1 MRKPI
6 TAAILAALVGA
17 AGVSGL
23 PVSFVQAAA
32 AASPADAEAN
42 MLFLARPFDTQRDT
56 MRAAA
61 PFTLRAP
68 TGAAL
73 QLVQFNGPI
82 QQRWLDQL
90 TARGIT
96 PLQYIASNGYIV
108 WTDGAGRSA
117 LDDLRNSAGWLQFS
131 APFYGYLKV
140 EPRLAAR
147 IESGAS
153 NEEVDITVQMYR
165 HAGAEE
171 TQAFIGARARLAP
184 SQLGPVGDGKLN
196 LQWHPVLAFQNI
208 KLRVR
213 LSDIAAIAERD
224 DVVAVLPQ
232 NVFRLLDEKQNVI
245 LTGAI
250 PPPTPAPAPNY
261 ISWLTA
267 RGFSTDHTQYPIVDV
282 TDSPIHEGGTGPTVA
297 NTADQM
303 LRVGGVGANTSRV
316 AYFNNCSSSA
326 TNTVGA
332 VDGHGALNGGI
343 VAGYD
348 VTATAP
354 NRDADGYQLGMGV
367 NPFGRV
373 ASTAIFVPGYSIA
386 GCGNTD
392 AGVIRS
398 VYTNGARINTNSWG
412 ATIPPTVYDD
422 SDQAYDIGTRDADLT
437 LAGNQ
442 ELIQIFA
449 AANDGPGPSTVSSP
463 GAGKNVITVGASENV
478 RPGWTDGCNSGP
490 TDADNAMDVVGF
502 SSRGPAPGQ
511 RAKPEVIAPGTHIQA
526 RASLFSGY
534 NGNGVCDQYYPP
546 AQTLFAASSGTSH
559 STPAVAGVASLA
571 WWWIERG
578 GVGAAAGTIDEV
590 GGSRVPSPA
599 LMKTWLIGHP
609 TYLTGVDANDN
620 LPSNDQGY
628 GMPNLSLMFDATP
641 KVLVDQDQTLGNTGE
656 FYEITV
662 GVADPTKPVRV
673 AMAYTD
679 APGALNSTA
688 PQVNNLDL
696 RVVNGSST
704 YLGNV
709 FTNQWSV
716 TGGVADNKNNYEAVF
731 LPVGTTGDLTIRVT
745 GTAISGDGVPNS
757 GDATDQDFAITC
769 YNCSRQPSFTLSAA
783 TPDTR
788 VCAGESFS
796 TPIAIG
802 QITGYNTPVNLSV
815 SGAPTGATASVTPT
829 TVTPPGTATFDLT
842 NTASTP
848 AGAYTTTLTGVSGA
862 ITKTYDLDITVDTV
876 TPATPTL
883 ATPANGATNQPSN
896 PTLTWNTVPQAES
909 YTVIVSRNADF
920 STVFATTTTTQT
932 SWTVTPEL
940 PGGQRFY
947 WRVYASN
954 ACGTGGTTPPADR
967 IYGNGFEAA
976 VATGNVFTTTPQPG
990 DCPVDSTQTVVFND
1004 DMEASDNGWTHAGL
1018 AGTDS
1023 WTRGTGAPHG
1033 GARAWQANNFSAVN
1047 DQVLVSPA
1055 IAVPAGLSNL
1065 TLAFWNKQS
1074 IESSSTGCFDGAIL
1088 ERSTDNGATWTQV
1101 TSGLLTDP
1109 YNGAVSTQYSNPLQ
1123 GLQAWCAEGSPYVK
1137 SVVDIQSLAGQS
1149 VKFRFRLANDS
1160 SVAEPNPGWAVDDVS
1175 VQGCTP

>member
-23 PVSFVQAAA
+23 PISFIQT
-32 AASPADAEAN
+32 ASATTVADAEAN

-61 PFTLRAP
+61 LFSLQAP

-73 QLVQFNGPI
+73 QLIQFNGPV
-82 QQRWLDQL
+82 QQRWLDEL
-90 TARGIT
+90 TAHGIK

-108 WTDGAGRSA
+108 WADAAGRNE
-117 LDDLRNSAGWLQFS
+117 LDNLRNRSNWLQFS

-147 IESGAS
+147 VESGAS

-165 HAGAEE
+165 HARAEE
-171 TQAFIGARARLAP
+171 TQKLIAERARLSP
-184 SQLGPVGDGKLN
+184 NQLGPVGDGKLS
-196 LQWHPVLAFQNI
+196 LHWYPVLQFQNI
-208 KLRVR
+208 KVRVR
-213 LSDIAAIAERD
+213 LSDIAAIAERA
-224 DVVAVLPQ
+224 DVVAILPQ
-232 NVFRLLDEKQNVI
+232 NVFRKFDEKQNVI
-245 LTGAI
+245 LTGVI
-250 PPPTPAPAPNY
+250 PPPSPAPAPNY

-282 TDSPIHEGGTGPTVA
+282 TDSPIHEGGTGATVVA
-297 NTADQM
+297 TADQM
-303 LRVGGVGANTSRV
+303 LHVGGVAGNPSRV
-316 AYFNNCSSSA
+316 AYFNNCSSST

-348 VTATAP
+348 VTSGAP

-392 AGVIRS
+392 EGVIKS
-398 VYTNGARINTNSWG
+398 VWTKGGRINTNSWG
-412 ATIPPTVYDD
+412 ATTPPTVYDD
-422 SDQAYDIGTRDADLT
+422 SDQAYDIGTRDADQT
-437 LAGNQ
+437 IAGNQ
-442 ELIQIFA
+442 ELIQVFA
-449 AANDGPGPSTVSSP
+449 AANDGPGASTVSSP

-526 RASLFSGY
+526 RGSLFAGY
-534 NGNGVCDQYYPP
+534 NGNGVCDQWYPP
-546 AQTLFAASSGTSH
+546 AQTIFAASSGTSH
-559 STPAVAGVASLA
+559 STPAVAGVSSLA
-571 WWWIERG
+571 YWWIERG

-628 GMPNLSLMFDATP
+628 GMPNLSIMFDATP
-641 KVLVDQDQTLGNTGE
+641 KVLVDQSQTLDNTGD

-696 RVVNGSST
+696 RVVNGAST

-716 TGGVADNKNNYEAVF
+716 TGGAADTKNNYEAVF
-731 LPVGTTGDLTIRVT
+731 LPAGTTGDVTIRVT
-745 GTAISGDGVPNS
+745 GTAIGGNGVPNV

-769 YNCSRQPSFTLSAA
+769 YNCSRAPSFTLSAT
-783 TPDTR
+783 TPDAR
-788 VCAGESFS
+788 ICAGSPFT

-815 SGAPTGATASVTPT
+815 SGAPTVPR
-829 TVTPPGTATFDLT
+829 
-842 NTASTP
+842 P
-848 AGAYTTTLTGVSGA
+848 A
-862 ITKTYDLDITVDTV
+862 
-876 TPATPTL
+876 
-883 ATPANGATNQPSN
+883 
-896 PTLTWNTVPQAES
+896 
-909 YTVIVSRNADF
+909 
-920 STVFATTTTTQT
+920 
-932 SWTVTPEL
+932 
-940 PGGQRFY
+940 
-947 WRVYASN
+947 
-954 ACGTGGTTPPADR
+954 
-967 IYGNGFEAA
+967 
-976 VATGNVFTTTPQPG
+976 
-990 DCPVDSTQTVVFND
+990 
-1004 DMEASDNGWTHAGL
+1004 
-1018 AGTDS
+1018 
-1023 WTRGTGAPHG
+1023 
-1033 GARAWQANNFSAVN
+1033 
-1047 DQVLVSPA
+1047 
-1055 IAVPAGLSNL
+1055 
-1065 TLAFWNKQS
+1065 
-1074 IESSSTGCFDGAIL
+1074 
-1088 ERSTDNGATWTQV
+1088 
-1101 TSGLLTDP
+1101 
-1109 YNGAVSTQYSNPLQ
+1109 
-1123 GLQAWCAEGSPYVK
+1123 
-1137 SVVDIQSLAGQS
+1137 
-1149 VKFRFRLANDS
+1149 FRR
-1160 SVAEPNPGWAVDDVS
+1160 PR
-1175 VQGCTP
+1175 